1 MKRTQKPLSEL
12 ARAMTAVPQVLV
24 NVKVKEKC
32 DLAGLPEI
40 RQAIEA
46 GEQRLNGTGRILVRY
61 SGTEPVLRIMVEG
74 ERDVTIREVADHLVQ
89 TVRAR
94 LG

>member
-1 MKRTQKPLSEL
+1 LP
-12 ARAMTAVPQVLV
+12 
-24 NVKVKEKC
+24 
-32 DLAGLPEI
+32 DLQ
-40 RQAIEA
+40 RAIET

-74 ERDVTIREVADHLVQ
+74 EQDATIREVADHLVQ
-89 TVRAR
+89 TVRTC